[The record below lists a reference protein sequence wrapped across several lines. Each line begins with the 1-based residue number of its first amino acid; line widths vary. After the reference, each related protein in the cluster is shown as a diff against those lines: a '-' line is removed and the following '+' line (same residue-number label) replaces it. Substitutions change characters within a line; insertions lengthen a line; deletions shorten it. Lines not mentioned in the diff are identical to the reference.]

1 VSVRLWSLLL
11 LVSPLLIACTG
22 EEEVEP
28 PSPSATAV
36 VAQPTSTAFPT
47 RTPAAS
53 PTLFPPRPPTATPE
67 ATETVPT
74 EASIT
79 PEATPVAPEHLLGVF
94 VVPADGSDEP
104 LKVADDGFVAGW
116 SPDGA
121 LIAFT
126 LLHPDQTGC
135 GVVPAGCF
143 SMIFLVRADGTEE
156 PTKLAD
162 GNAPVWAPGTNRLLF
177 YTLTRGELTTWQGD
191 TYPAIVG
198 RDVYV
203 ADLTSGRTITLASN
217 RSTEPVSSGGMSSW
231 SPDGSHVL
239 LGWGN
244 LYMVKA
250 DGSEPPLKIAN
261 GSTFEVDWS
270 PDGKRIVYSW
280 GGEIYSVAADG
291 SEPPRKLAIGHQPY
305 WSPDGSRIA
314 FIAKTLPTSEIW
326 LVDPDTG
333 EASKL
338 VDGRLPY
345 FSPKSVWSPDGSLI
359 LYRAEQ
365 SIYVVDPQG
374 SAAPTK
380 LGDGDSATWS
390 PDGERVAITR
400 TIEPSQGIP
409 GASQLFV
416 VNADGSGLTL
426 LLDNLTPW
434 CVTYAWSPD
443 SQRIAFSSIYCPLS

>member
-1 VSVRLWSLLL
+1 MSVRSPWLLL
-11 LVSPLLIACTG
+11 LVSAALMACTSQ
-22 EEEVEP
+22 EQVEP

-36 VAQPTSTAFPT
+36 VAQPTATAFPT
-47 RTPAAS
+47 RTPAPS

-67 ATETVPT
+67 ATEAALSETPT
-74 EASIT
+74 
-79 PEATPVAPEHLLGVF
+79 TPVAPEHLLGVF
-94 VVPADGSDEP
+94 VVPADGSDQP
-104 LKVADDGFVAGW
+104 LKLADDGFVAGW

-121 LIAFT
+121 LVAFT
-126 LLHPDQTGC
+126 MLHPDQTGC
-135 GVVPAGCF
+135 GVVPAACF
-143 SMIFLVRADGTEE
+143 GMIFLVRADGTDQ

-162 GNAPVWAPGTNRLLF
+162 GNAPAWAPGTNRLLF

-203 ADLTSGRTITLASN
+203 ADLTSRRTIALASD
-217 RSTEPVSSGGMSSW
+217 RSTEPLSSGGVCSW

-239 LGWGN
+239 LGYGN
-244 LYMVKA
+244 LYVVKA
-250 DGSEPPLKIAN
+250 DGSEPPLKIAD
-261 GSTFEVDWS
+261 GSTSELDWS

-280 GGEIYSVAADG
+280 GGYIYTVPTDG
-291 SEPPRKLAIGHQPY
+291 SEPPQQLAIGHQPY

-326 LVDPDTG
+326 LLDPETA
-333 EASKL
+333 EARKL
-338 VDGRLPY
+338 VDGRLP
-345 FSPKSVWSPDGSLI
+345 VWSPDGSLM
-359 LYRAEQ
+359 LYQADR
-365 SIYVVDPQG
+365 SIYVVDPEG

-400 TIEPSQGIP
+400 TIEPSEGIP

-443 SQRIAFSSIYCPLS
+443 SQRIVFSSIYCSLS

>member
-1 VSVRLWSLLL
+1 VTPTHP
-11 LVSPLLIACTG
+11 SPTPAVASPTATATA
-22 EEEVEP
+22 VEP
-28 PSPSATAV
+28 FPSPS
-36 VAQPTSTAFPT
+36 PTW
-47 RTPAAS
+47 
-53 PTLFPPRPPTATPE
+53 PE
-67 ATETVPT
+67 ATDGIFT
-74 EASIT
+74 
-79 PEATPVAPEHLLGVF
+79 
-94 VVPADGSDEP
+94 VPADGSSP
-104 LKVADDGFVAGW
+104 PTKLADYGFVAGW

-126 LLHPDQTGC
+126 MLHPDQTGC

-162 GNAPVWAPGTNRLLF
+162 GNAPAWAPGTNRLLF

-203 ADLTSGRTITLASN
+203 ADLTSGRTIALARN
-217 RSTEPVSSGGMSSW
+217 RSTESVSSGGMSSW

-244 LYMVKA
+244 LYVVKA
-250 DGSEPPLKIAN
+250 DGSEPPLKIAD
-261 GSTFEVDWS
+261 GSTFELDWS
-270 PDGKRIVYSW
+270 PDGQRIVYSW
-280 GGEIYSVAADG
+280 GGEIYTVAADG
-291 SEPPRKLAIGHQPY
+291 SEPPQQLAIGHQPY

-326 LVDPDTG
+326 LLDPETG
-333 EASKL
+333 ETRKL
-338 VDGRLPY
+338 VDGRLP
-345 FSPKSVWSPDGSLI
+345 VWSPDGSLM
-359 LYRAEQ
+359 LYQADRT
-365 SIYVVDPQG
+365 IHVVDPQG
-374 SAAPTK
+374 SAPPTK
-380 LGDGDSATWS
+380 LGDGDSAMWS
-390 PDGERVAITR
+390 PDGKRVVITR
-400 TIEPSQGIP
+400 TMEPSEGIP

-434 CVTYAWSPD
+434 RVTYAWSPD
-443 SQRIAFSSIYCPLS
+443 SQRIAFSTYTGPLS